1 MRLPVPWR
9 ILKTVHILISRIIYV
24 ADTWNLVFRQLC
36 CIVIKAKEV
45 GTSFDLGL
53 FAIGEIGQ
61 TRTVES

>member
-1 MRLPVPWR
+1 MHLPVPWR
-9 ILKTVHILISRIIYV
+9 ILKAVNILISRIIYV
-24 ADTWNLVFRQLC
+24 ADIWNLVLRQLG

-53 FAIGEIGQ
+53 VALSEIGQ